1 MKKKSDQFSAA
12 DVMATALF
20 IEIFNDVEVGWVR
33 ENLEKFVEF
42 AYAINFEG
50 GDCFDHHQKGEGNG
64 KRENGVPYSSAGIF
78 WRYIGREIIGDDD
91 PNVEMIWS
99 IIDEDLITNIDA
111 HDNGMRVSYLSCAI
125 SAFNPTCQEKYL
137 SSDECFK
144 NAVSVV
150 RQIFQRKLEH
160 ARAKAL
166 DTSKIKKVFEASPR
180 GEN

>member
-12 DVMATALF
+12 DVMATALI
-20 IEIFNDVEVGWVR
+20 IEIFNDIEVGWVR
-33 ENLEKFVEF
+33 KNLEKIVEF
-42 AYAINFEG
+42 AYAINKG
-50 GDCFDHHQKGEGNG
+50 GGNG

-111 HDNGMRVSYLSCAI
+111 HDNGMRVSYLSGAI
-125 SAFNPTCQEKYL
+125 RAFNPTCQEKYL